1 MSIIH
6 GNWIADVDDN
16 YFFVWGE
23 TWRSLVNANSGDHN
37 HQIASHPFCLEYSDL
52 LAVLKEVKLVG
63 VKDLVKSFSSQNKII
78 TIPSIELGK
87 KEISPIFSQNLST
100 LEIETKQ
107 KIVWHD
113 WQVSGVALTPQEAIK
128 FLQSVPLNNPH
139 YISPELSFWTHIY
152 RWSLDLIIK
161 GKFLPGIEQKTDK
174 NSSSI
179 WQPLLDSEIDR
190 TRLAKFSQ
198 IIPNVCFAY
207 QNETGEKINR
217 AKAQE
222 LLLDF
227 LAKIIDAQVKERID
241 NISFSGKNLTVTPW
255 LRSLS
260 TVPSPIETDSKNINR
275 LQNALY
281 NWSLPIREYLVNQD
295 HKNLAHNR
303 YRLALALEPPV
314 QQKNSK
320 EQGDWSLKYYLQ
332 ALDNPEFIIDAET
345 IWQCSDRLLHYQ
357 GRTIKDPQEI
367 LLKGLGLG
375 TRLYDIITNSLQ
387 DSKPVTCTLNPIEVY
402 QFIRATAGELQNN
415 GIGVIF
421 PPGLTPGENEQRLGI
436 KINAEVA
443 TKKGER
449 LSLQSLL
456 KYKLQIAVGDTI
468 VSKKEFE
475 ALLAQQSPIV
485 EINGRWLAL
494 QPADVNSA
502 QAVLNKSNEQLNLSV
517 EDALRIATGDTKTLA
532 KLPVVDFAATGV
544 LAELINNLTDNKAVE
559 PITDIPGLKGT
570 LRPYQARGVGWLSFL
585 EKWSLGSCLADDMG
599 LGKTIQFISF
609 VLNLHNQDKLNNP
622 ILVICPTSVIN
633 NWEREINRFAPTLAT
648 WVHHGYQRK
657 KRNAFAKEVSNK
669 QLVITSYSLVD
680 RDLKTLEK
688 VSWEGIVLDEAQNI
702 KNSSAKQSQAV
713 RKIPAGFRIALTG
726 TPVENRLGELWSIL
740 DFLNPGFLGTK
751 TFFQKRFALPIEK
764 YGDKQSLNIL
774 RSLVRPFILRRL
786 KTDRNIIQDLPEK
799 QEMNV
804 FCGLTMEQA
813 EIYQKLVE
821 ESMGEIEEASGIKR
835 HGLILTLLLR
845 LKQLCNHPE
854 LANIKNKK
862 ITKLPTE
869 FGIRSGKLM
878 RLTEMLEEVIEEE
891 DHALIFTQFSEWG
904 KLLKLYL
911 EQQLQT
917 EVIFLYGATRRVQ
930 RQEMIDRFQNDP
942 NGPKIF
948 ILSLKAGG
956 TGLNLTKANHV
967 FHVDRW
973 WNPAV
978 ENQATDRAFRIG
990 QKRNVQ
996 VHKFVCSGTLE
1007 ERINDIIESKK
1018 ELAEQTVDA
1027 GEQWLTRL
1035 DTKKLRSLL
1044 LLDRDRVIDN

>member
-1 MSIIH
+1 MSIVH
-6 GNWIADVDDN
+6 GNWIAEVDDN

-23 TWRSLVNANSGDHN
+23 TWRSLVNVSSPDND

-52 LAVLKEVKLVG
+52 LAVLREVKLVTA
-63 VKDLVKSFSSQNKII
+63 KDLVKPFSSQNKTIN
-78 TIPSIELGK
+78 IPSIRPTK
-87 KEISPIFSQNLST
+87 KEISPIFSQNVSN
-100 LEIETKQ
+100 LEIDSKQ
-107 KIVWHD
+107 KIVYHD
-113 WQVSGVALTPQEAIK
+113 WQVSGAALNSQEAIR
-128 FLQSVPLNNPH
+128 FLQAVPLNNPN
-139 YISPELSFWTHIY
+139 YISPELSFWSHLY
-152 RWSLDLIIK
+152 RWSSDLIIR
-161 GKFLPGIEQKTDK
+161 GKFLPGIDQKNEQ
-174 NSSSI
+174 NNSSI

-198 IIPNVCFAY
+198 IIPPACFAY
-207 QNETGEKINR
+207 RNETGEKIKQT
-217 AKAQE
+217 KAQE

-227 LAKIIDAQVKERID
+227 LAKIIDAQVKERIS
-241 NISFSGKNLTVTPW
+241 NISFSSKNLAVTPW

-260 TVPSPIETDSKNINR
+260 TVPSEIETETKNINR

-281 NWSLPIREYLVNQD
+281 NWSLPFKEYLVNQNN
-295 HKNLAHNR
+295 KNLAQNR
-303 YRLALALEPPV
+303 YRLALSLEPPA
-314 QQKNSK
+314 QQKNGK

-345 IWQCSDRLLHYQ
+345 IWQCSDRVLHYQ
-357 GRTIKDPQEI
+357 NRAIKDPQEI
-367 LLKGLGLG
+367 LLKRLGLG
-375 TRLYDIITNSLQ
+375 TRLYDVITNSLQ
-387 DSKPVTCTLNPIEVY
+387 NSKPVSCSLNPIEVY

-559 PITDIPGLKGT
+559 PITDIPGLNGI

-585 EKWSLGSCLADDMG
+585 ETWSLGSCLADDMG

-609 VLNLHNQDKLNNP
+609 VLNLQNQDKLHNP

-633 NWEREINRFAPTLAT
+633 NWEREINKFAPSLAT

-669 QLVITSYSLVD
+669 QLVVTSYSLVD

-786 KTDRNIIQDLPEK
+786 KTDQNIIQDLPEK

-821 ESMGEIEEASGIKR
+821 ESMGEIEEAEGIKR

-854 LANIKNKK
+854 LASIKNKK
-862 ITKLPTE
+862 ITKLPEE

-878 RLTEMLEEVIEEE
+878 RLTEMLEEVLEEE

-1044 LLDRDRVIDN
+1044 LLDRDRIIDN